1 MANKALGNETK
12 VSTMLRNNSVLIEV
26 GGSVRRIE
34 LDKFMDAINSGDEQM
49 LRQVAW
55 GVPIKQEVQSSTN
68 YGVIGNLTAWQEYK
82 LMSGRYLVT
91 NDGKAAKLHP
101 NNSNIYADGS
111 TLDETKGNI
120 IHISPRLYFRVQSD
134 SVTGIPILWMSQV
147 PIGGQY
153 IGTAN
158 GGSYNAIGAYKG
170 SIVSGAL
177 VSRSG
182 NAPEGSRT
190 IDSFWNA
197 ARVNG
202 DDWGLISYDHRKL
215 ITMFGLSEYGN
226 TNIQEM
232 LGYGIGGSTAKD
244 LWSTASSL
252 LTGATKS
259 LGDNFGKIDIS
270 VVNGDIVGDDCSR
283 VNLMGIEDIYNW
295 QWENTQNV
303 FFGSSE
309 NAGQTGNEIFI
320 YEGNRM
326 PTSEELS
333 TRPSGAYR
341 QLVRPTTTENVQ
353 NIILGEHFDL
363 FPSLLGGGSTSYWAD
378 RFYSNSTGQ
387 VCRWGGLASYG
398 PSSGLV
404 CVRSHSA
411 WSFTHTYLGS
421 RLAYYGDL
429 TFINGQDI

>member
-12 VSTMLRNNSVLIEV
+12 VSTMLRNNSILIEV

-34 LDKFMDAINSGDEQM
+34 LDKFMGAINSGDEQL

-55 GVPIKQEVQSSTN
+55 GVPIKQATQSSTN

-101 NNSNIYADGS
+101 NDSSMYADG
-111 TLDETKGNI
+111 TVLDETKGHVM
-120 IHISPRLYFRVQSD
+120 HISPRLYYRVQTD
-134 SVTGIPILWMSQV
+134 SVSGIPILWMSQV
-147 PIGGQY
+147 PIGGRY

-158 GGSYNAIGAYKG
+158 GGMHNVIGAYKG
-170 SIVSGAL
+170 SMHSNAL

-182 NAPEGSRT
+182 YVPKGS
-190 IDSFWNA
+190 INIEAFWNA

-202 DDWGLISYDHRKL
+202 PDWGLLSYDHRKQL
-215 ITMFGLSEYGN
+215 VMFGLSEYGD
-226 TNIQEM
+226 TNIQAK
-232 LGYGIGGSTAKD
+232 LGYGIGGSNAKD
-244 LWSTASSL
+244 LWPTASSL

-270 VVNGDIVGDDCSR
+270 VVNGDLIGDDCSR
-283 VNLMGIEDIYNW
+283 VNMMGIEDPYNW
-295 QWENTQNV
+295 QWEMSQNV
-303 FFGSSE
+303 YFGSSN

-326 PTSEELS
+326 PTAAELADK
-333 TRPSGAYR
+333 PSGSYR
-341 QLVRPTTTENVQ
+341 QLVRPTTTGYVQ

-378 RFYSNSTGQ
+378 RFNGNETGQ
-387 VCRWGGLASYG
+387 LCLWGGSATTGAY
-398 PSSGLV
+398 SGLV
-404 CVRSHSA
+404 SVHSNNA
-411 WSFTHTYLGS
+411 FSNATPTIGS
-421 RLAYYGDL
+421 RLAYYGNL
-429 TFINGQDI
+429 KFVNGSDI

>member
-12 VSTMLRNNSVLIEV
+12 VSTMLRNNSILIEV

-34 LDKFMDAINSGDEQM
+34 LDKFMDAINSGDEQL

-55 GVPIKQEVQSSTN
+55 GVPIKQAIQSSTN

-101 NNSNIYADGS
+101 NDSSMYADG
-111 TLDETKGNI
+111 TVLDETKGHVM
-120 IHISPRLYFRVQSD
+120 HISPRLYYRVQTD
-134 SVTGIPILWMSQV
+134 SVSGIPILWMSQV
-147 PIGGQY
+147 PIGGRY

-158 GGSYNAIGAYKG
+158 GGMHNVIGAYKG
-170 SIVSGAL
+170 SMHSNAL

-182 NAPEGSRT
+182 YAPKGS
-190 IDSFWNA
+190 INIQAFWNA

-202 DDWGLISYDHRKL
+202 PDWGLLSYDHRKQL
-215 ITMFGLSEYGN
+215 VMFGLSEYGD
-226 TNIQEM
+226 TNIQAK
-232 LGYGIGGSTAKD
+232 LGYGIGGSTEKS
-244 LWSTASSL
+244 LWDTAASL

-270 VVNGDIVGDDCSR
+270 VVNEDIVGDDCSR
-283 VNLMGIEDIYNW
+283 VNMMGIEDPYNW
-295 QWENTQNV
+295 QWEMSQNV
-303 FFGSSE
+303 YFGSSN

-326 PTSEELS
+326 PTAAELADE
-333 TRPSGAYR
+333 PSGSYR
-341 QLVRPTTTENVQ
+341 QLVRPTTSGYIQ

-378 RFYSNSTGQ
+378 NFYGNSTGQ
-387 VCRWGGLASYG
+387 LCLWGGYANHGAY
-398 PSSGLV
+398 SGLV
-404 CVRSHSA
+404 YVDSHDAFSNA
-411 WSFTHTYLGS
+411 YTNIGS
-421 RLAYYGDL
+421 RLAYYGNL
-429 TFINGQDI
+429 KFVNGNDI